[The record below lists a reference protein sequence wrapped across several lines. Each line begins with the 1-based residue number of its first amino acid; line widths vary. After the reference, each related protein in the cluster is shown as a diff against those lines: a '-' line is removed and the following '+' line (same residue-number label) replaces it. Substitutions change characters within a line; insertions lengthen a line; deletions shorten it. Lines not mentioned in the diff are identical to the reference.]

1 MDDARIYIGNNVAFG
16 PNDSLLATSHP
27 LLANEGLGLNPG
39 GQGTA
44 FAEYAQEIHIDDSI

>member
-27 LLANEGLGLNPG
+27 LLANESLGLNPG